1 MKSIVLLMF
10 LTGIILMVIGY
21 TKTNDDC
28 PPPKIEY
35 RFIPRDFY
43 QQQLEPNNITS
54 QFNDMFEK
62 QSPNDSYQYNLI
74 KKTDKIDKYNSFFNV
89 IQ

>member
-10 LTGIILMVIGY
+10 LTGIILIVIGY
-21 TKTNDDC
+21 TKTNDKC

-35 RFIPRDFY
+35 RFIPRNLY
-43 QQQLEPNNITS
+43 QQQLEPSNITS

-62 QSPNDSYQYNLI
+62 QSPNDSYQDNLI
-74 KKTDKIDKYNSFFNV
+74 KKTDKIDEYNSFFNV